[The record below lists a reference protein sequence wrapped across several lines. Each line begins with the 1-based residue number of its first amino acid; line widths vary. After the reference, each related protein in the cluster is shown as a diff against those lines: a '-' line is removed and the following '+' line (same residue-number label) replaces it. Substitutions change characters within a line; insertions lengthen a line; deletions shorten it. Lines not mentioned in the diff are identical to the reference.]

1 MSFGSQSMVE
11 PLRRVM
17 MKRPEEAFA
26 AVDPAV
32 WNYASRPDLA
42 AAQREHDALAET
54 LRRAGVEVLYHDEPQ
69 EERADAI
76 FVYDPVLMTG
86 TGAVVLSLGKE
97 LRRGEEDVLARRL
110 SDLGVPLLHRLRGEA
125 RAEGGDCVWIDRE
138 TLAVG
143 LGFRTNEEG
152 IRQLRKVLS
161 PLGVTIVAVELPYW
175 MGPRACLHLGS
186 YLSVLDHDLAVAN
199 LRYMSV
205 RFWKILKDRGID
217 LVEVPD
223 EELPSMG
230 PNVLALAPRKCLAL
244 EGNPETKRRLEAAGC
259 EVLTYRGRE
268 LSLKAEGGPTCL
280 TQPIHREATGA

>member
-11 PLRRVM
+11 PLRRVL

-26 AVDPAV
+26 AVDPAA
-32 WNYASRPDLA
+32 WHYASRPDLA
-42 AAQREHDALAET
+42 EARREHDALAGT

-69 EERADAI
+69 DGRADAI

-86 TGAVVLSLGKE
+86 AGAVVLSLGKE

-125 RAEGGDCVWIDRE
+125 RAEGGDCLWIDRE

-143 LGFRTNEEG
+143 RGFRTNEEG
-152 IRQLRKVLS
+152 IRQLREALS
-161 PLGVTIVAVELPYW
+161 PLGVSVVVVELPYW
-175 MGPRACLHLGS
+175 TGPQACLHLGS
-186 YLSVLDHDLAVAN
+186 YVSFLDRDLAVAN

-205 RFWKILKDRGID
+205 RFFQLLKDRGIR

-223 EELPSMG
+223 EEFPTMG
-230 PNVLALAPRKCLAL
+230 PNVLALAPRQCLAL

-280 TQPIHREATGA
+280 TQPILREDADA